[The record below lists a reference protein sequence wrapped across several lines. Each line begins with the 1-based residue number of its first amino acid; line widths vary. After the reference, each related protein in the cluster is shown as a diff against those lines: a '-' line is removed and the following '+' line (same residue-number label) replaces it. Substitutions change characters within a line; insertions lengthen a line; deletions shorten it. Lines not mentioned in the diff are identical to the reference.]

1 MANVYQFRK
10 NGQGNYGYSVEETK
24 QLFGSENPTMILV
37 SSSLQVV
44 NVWDQ
49 NAQRYTDEPSH
60 VTVMV
65 AMEDVEPFTVKLPF
79 ANANGERI
87 SLGNIKFLD
96 MVSFVNLETYVN
108 GNKVYFRADDIVK
121 VGI

>member
-10 NGQGNYGYSVEETK
+10 NGQGNYGYSVEATK
-24 QLFGSENPTMILV
+24 QLFGSKNPTMILV

-44 NVWDQ
+44 NAWDQ
-49 NAQRYTDEPSH
+49 NAQRYTDKPSH

-65 AMEDVEPFTVKLPF
+65 AMEDVEPFTVKLPV
-79 ANANGERI
+79 ANENGERI

-96 MVSFVNLETYVN
+96 AVSFVNLETYVN